1 MKPICL
7 FFTAIALNVCMLC
20 NGQAPASAPAD
31 NKTPV
36 KTQTPQ
42 TAAGTQKKFTA
53 DDIEITKD
61 LLYDKYTLKDTYKY
75 QNEERSF
82 KWDIIKKKLAYIE
95 NIQLEK
101 NIRWAVLQNYKNL
114 NREAPLVRKYVRN
127 AYKRVADTLGVERYQ
142 SVPMYLPGDTLVP
155 ERYGRDGTLAYLRG
169 QVGSFCRV
177 YPVTWE
183 EEWLVPERYLKQL
196 SDSTIFNHVVF
207 VDRLDQNITT
217 LERTA
222 PGEWAIRSMN
232 PATTGRHAPPY
243 AQETPL
249 GMYLL
254 QQKKQKMVFLKDGS
268 SATGG
273 YAPYASRFTNG
284 AYIHGVPVNVPRTA
298 MIEYSWSL
306 GTIPRSHMCVRNA
319 TSHSKFVYDWAP
331 TEKSLIVVIE

>member
-61 LLYDKYTLKDTYKY
+61 LLYGKYTLKDTYKY

-114 NREAPLVRKYVRN
+114 NREAPLVHKYRRN
-127 AYKRVADTLGVERYQ
+127 AYKRVCDTLGVERYQ
-142 SVPMYLPGDTLVP
+142 STPLYLPSDTLTP
-155 ERYGRDGTLAYLRG
+155 ERYGPDGTIVKRLAD
-169 QVGSFCRV
+169 VGSFAQV
-177 YPVTWE
+177 APITIE
-183 EEWLVPERYLKQL
+183 GKWLLPKRYVRDLA
-196 SDSTIFNHVVF
+196 DSTVFHHAIF
-207 VDRLDQNITT
+207 ITSLHT
-217 LERTA
+217 PRRHRWECSFFRKRRTA
-222 PGEWAIRSMN
+222 WYSSRTVQNKRADMLRM
-232 PATTGRHAPPY
+232 PADSPT
-243 AQETPL
+243 
-249 GMYLL
+249 
-254 QQKKQKMVFLKDGS
+254 
-268 SATGG
+268 
-273 YAPYASRFTNG
+273 
-284 AYIHGVPVNVPRTA
+284 
-298 MIEYSWSL
+298 
-306 GTIPRSHMCVRNA
+306 
-319 TSHSKFVYDWAP
+319 AP
-331 TEKSLIVVIE
+331 TYTVCL